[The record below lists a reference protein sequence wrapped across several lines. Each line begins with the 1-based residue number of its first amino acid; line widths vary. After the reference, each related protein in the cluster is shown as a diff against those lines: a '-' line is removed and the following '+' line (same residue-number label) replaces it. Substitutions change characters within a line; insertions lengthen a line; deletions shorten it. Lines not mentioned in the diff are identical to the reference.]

1 MVLVCETNVT
11 DVTISNNYYVS
22 VTKGP
27 SAKGPS

>member
-22 VTKGP
+22 VTKGL